1 MTALISL
8 YEFLV
13 RSKEVAEKEGDDE
26 RVEQCRRVIKYIDKM
41 GNKSVLKGGE

>member
-26 RVEQCRRVIKYIDKM
+26 REEQCRRVIEYIDKM
-41 GNKSVLKGGE
+41 ENKSVLKEGE